1 MIADGPRNGIFFIA
15 WWRLAAR
22 VNQAIRRSSALIS
35 GSLRL
40 CLFSLVAATL
50 GISLPLCAQKVE
62 DTLPRAHIVPAFGI
76 RVGTPQ
82 KASVALGVVL
92 GEDWQKNGREHSRNV
107 ALFAEPGIAGG
118 RASVA
123 YVDHGYGTFGSGY
136 AVAATVLR
144 TWDDPWGAKQN
155 LTYVGG
161 EVILWPI
168 VFVGPRLGLLH
179 AINPSTGKRWLV
191 TFDFGI
197 GL

>member
-1 MIADGPRNGIFFIA
+1 MIADGPRIENSCNASG
-15 WWRLAAR
+15 RVVAR
-22 VNQAIRRSSALIS
+22 VREAIRGKSVSIS

-40 CLFSLVAATL
+40 CFCCLVAATL
-50 GISLPLCAQKVE
+50 GISRPLDAQKVE

-76 RVGTPQ
+76 RVGEPQ

-136 AVAATVLR
+136 AIAATVLR
-144 TWDDPWGAKQN
+144 TWDDPWAAKQN

-168 VFVGPRLGLLH
+168 VFIGPRVGLLH
-179 AINPSTGKRWLV
+179 AINTSADKRWLV